1 MKAAL
6 LALLSTGSALRVPRR
21 AVAGAVAGA
30 LTTPYVPL
38 AARAADAPT
47 RSSRRPSTR
56 ARVTERKINVQ
67 EGDAAAA
74 AMKALGNTGPY
85 EMLKKE
91 AYEARFQPSR
101 PSPWSSG
108 TSSPSRGAS
117 SVSVSGD
124 VLSFAAKDGT
134 KHALKLV
141 DRKSED
147 IGRGQIGYTE
157 TYIIDGK
164 VAAKLSRGFRPAP
177 AAPMFGGTEKV
188 ETFDVTN
195 GAIGATPTS
204 TTKSRLQYERPEVAQ
219 RTGFG
224 RWTPREPRL
233 QFYRRGD
240 GPVQPESPPPPEPED
255 ALGDDLDA
263 EDERRLASLS
273 VSGAAAAPGD
283 LFDDEPPR
291 KRDRMV

>member
-1 MKAAL
+1 MPASTTMKAAL

-38 AARAADAPT
+38 AARAADAPDALFPASIYEGT
-47 RSSRRPSTR
+47 W
-56 ARVTERKINVQ
+56 VTERKINVQ
-67 EGDAAAA
+67 EGDAAAAAA

-91 AYEARFQPSR
+91 AYEARFR
-101 PSPWSSG
+101 PLSAAEPAWVKRNLFPQWASDKGGVVG
-108 TSSPSRGAS
+108 TDRVFELESRGAS

-134 KHALKLV
+134 KHALVLV

-195 GAIGATPTS
+195 GVIGATPTS

-224 RWTPREPRL
+224 R
-233 QFYRRGD
+233 
-240 GPVQPESPPPPEPED
+240 
-255 ALGDDLDA
+255 
-263 EDERRLASLS
+263 
-273 VSGAAAAPGD
+273 
-283 LFDDEPPR
+283 
-291 KRDRMV
+291 

>member
-1 MKAAL
+1 
-6 LALLSTGSALRVPRR
+6 
-21 AVAGAVAGA
+21 
-30 LTTPYVPL
+30 
-38 AARAADAPT
+38 
-47 RSSRRPSTR
+47 
-56 ARVTERKINVQ
+56 
-67 EGDAAAA
+67 
-74 AMKALGNTGPY
+74 MKALGNTGPY

-91 AYEARFQPSR
+91 AYEARFR
-101 PSPWSSG
+101 PLSAAEPAWVKRNLFPQWASDKGGVVG
-108 TSSPSRGAS
+108 TDRVFELESRGAS

-134 KHALKLV
+134 KHALELV

-195 GAIGATPTS
+195 GVIGATPTS

-224 RWTPREPRL
+224 R
-233 QFYRRGD
+233 
-240 GPVQPESPPPPEPED
+240 
-255 ALGDDLDA
+255 
-263 EDERRLASLS
+263 
-273 VSGAAAAPGD
+273 
-283 LFDDEPPR
+283 
-291 KRDRMV
+291 

>member
-38 AARAADAPT
+38 AARAADAPDALFPASIYEGT
-47 RSSRRPSTR
+47 W
-56 ARVTERKINVQ
+56 VTERKINVQ
-67 EGDAAAA
+67 EGDAAAAAA

-91 AYEARFQPSR
+91 AYEARFQPLAAPEPAWVKRNLFPQWASDKGGVV
-101 PSPWSSG
+101 G
-108 TSSPSRGAS
+108 TDRVFELESRGAS

-134 KHALKLV
+134 KHAPSSPTASPRTSAAP
-141 DRKSED
+141 DRLHGD
-147 IGRGQIGYTE
+147 LHHRRQGRGE
-157 TYIIDGK
+157 
-164 VAAKLSRGFRPAP
+164 ALARLPPAP

-188 ETFDVTN
+188 ETFDATR
-195 GAIGATPTS
+195 AIGATPTP

-224 RWTPREPRL
+224 R
-233 QFYRRGD
+233 
-240 GPVQPESPPPPEPED
+240 
-255 ALGDDLDA
+255 
-263 EDERRLASLS
+263 
-273 VSGAAAAPGD
+273 
-283 LFDDEPPR
+283 
-291 KRDRMV
+291 